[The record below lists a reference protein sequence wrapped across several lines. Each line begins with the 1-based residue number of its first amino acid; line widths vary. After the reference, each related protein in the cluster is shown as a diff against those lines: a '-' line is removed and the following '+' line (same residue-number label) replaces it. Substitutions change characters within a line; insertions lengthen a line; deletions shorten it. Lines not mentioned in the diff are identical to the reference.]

1 MTSDAQY
8 MSTLYFV
15 VFFTFIFIIF
25 YSLNMYG
32 LLFNQQVY
40 NNTLKW
46 TIVMEFVFMVL
57 MAFILLYLFN
67 KDTII
72 VKSEEQILI
81 WTMAFVIVIDGF
93 IKVSSIQW

>member
-15 VFFTFIFIIF
+15 VFFKFIFVIF
-25 YSLNMYG
+25 YSINLYG
-32 LLFNQQVY
+32 LMFNQQIY
-40 NNTLKW
+40 NNTLKGV
-46 TIVMEFVFMVL
+46 IGLEFVFMMS

-67 KDTII
+67 KDTIT
-72 VKSEEQILI
+72 VKSEEQVLI

-93 IKVSSIQW
+93 IKISSIQW

>member
-15 VFFTFIFIIF
+15 VFFKFIFVIF
-25 YSLNMYG
+25 YSINLYG
-32 LLFNQQVY
+32 LMFNQRIY

-46 TIVMEFVFMVL
+46 VIGLEFVFMMS

-67 KDTII
+67 KDTIT
-72 VKSEEQILI
+72 VKSEEQVLI

-93 IKVSSIQW
+93 IKISSIQW

>member
-15 VFFTFIFIIF
+15 VFFKFIFVIF
-25 YSLNMYG
+25 YSINLYG
-32 LLFNQQVY
+32 LMFNQQIY

-46 TIVMEFVFMVL
+46 VIGLEFVFMMS

-67 KDTII
+67 KDTIT
-72 VKSEEQILI
+72 VKSEEQVLI

-93 IKVSSIQW
+93 IKISSIQW

>member
-1 MTSDAQY
+1 M
-8 MSTLYFV
+8 
-15 VFFTFIFIIF
+15 
-25 YSLNMYG
+25 
-32 LLFNQQVY
+32 FNQQIY

-46 TIVMEFVFMVL
+46 VIVMEFIFMVI

-93 IKVSSIQW
+93 MKVSSIQW

>member
-15 VFFTFIFIIF
+15 VFFKFIFVIF
-25 YSLNMYG
+25 YSINLYG
-32 LLFNQQVY
+32 LMFNQQIY

-46 TIVMEFVFMVL
+46 VIVMEFIFMIS

-67 KDTII
+67 KDTIT
-72 VKSEEQILI
+72 VKSEEQVLI

>member
-8 MSTLYFV
+8 MSTLYFI
-15 VFFTFIFIIF
+15 VFFKFIFVIF
-25 YSLNMYG
+25 YSINLYG
-32 LLFNQQVY
+32 LMFNQQIY

-46 TIVMEFVFMVL
+46 VIGLEFVFMVS

-67 KDTII
+67 KDTIT
-72 VKSEEQILI
+72 VKSEEQVLI

-93 IKVSSIQW
+93 IKISSIQW